1 MTGRSRRRLL
11 CALGSAGVLAGLPGC
26 LGLGDDPAEGSGS
39 GSDGPDGLTGE
50 WPAFAGD
57 ARNTGVVGASG
68 PTTEP
73 TIAWEFETAGTVYDG
88 VAVAD
93 GAAFVPSTDGNL
105 YAVEADDGVERWRF
119 PVRGQVRTTPAVAGE
134 TVFVGGDGGGLY
146 ALDVATGA
154 QRWTAL
160 TDAGVAPSHPVVADG
175 TVYVGGD
182 DGGLY
187 AVDAATGD
195 REWRVEAGG
204 GVVTGPAV
212 ADGTVYVGWQ
222 ASAGAGPG
230 ATETGGVDAVS
241 VDGDR
246 EWRIDPG
253 AIRGPP
259 TVVDGVVYA
268 GTPTAA
274 HAFDAAGGEEL
285 WRFEPASNTGS
296 PTVADGLAFLGSLSS
311 RFYAVDAATG
321 EQAWEFTP
329 GKWPNYAPAVADG
342 VLYLCSW
349 ATRVYAVDAAT
360 GERRWVRSLENPLS
374 DPVVA
379 DGTVY
384 VAPENTLVALREE

>member
-11 CALGSAGVLAGLPGC
+11 CALGSTGAVAGLPGC
-26 LGLGDDPAEGSGS
+26 FGLGDDPAE

-50 WPAFAGD
+50 WPTFAGD
-57 ARNTGVVGASG
+57 ARNTGVVEASG

-73 TIAWEFETAGTVYDG
+73 TVAWEFETAGTVYDG

-93 GAAFVPSTDGNL
+93 GAVFVPSTDGSL
-105 YAVEADDGVERWRF
+105 YAVEADDGAERWRS

-134 TVFVGGDGGGLY
+134 TVLVGGDDGGLY
-146 ALDVATGA
+146 ALDITTGA
-154 QRWTAL
+154 QRWSAL
-160 TDAGVAPSHPVVADG
+160 TDAGVAPSHPVV
-175 TVYVGGD
+175 V
-182 DGGLY
+182 
-187 AVDAATGD
+187 
-195 REWRVEAGG
+195 
-204 GVVTGPAV
+204 
-212 ADGTVYVGWQ
+212 DGTVYVGWQ
-222 ASAGAGPG
+222 ASAGGGPG

-246 EWRIDPG
+246 EWRIEPG
-253 AIRGPP
+253 AVKNAP
-259 TVVDGVVYA
+259 TVVEGVVYA
-268 GTPTAA
+268 GTPAAA
-274 HAFDAAGGEEL
+274 HAFDAADGEEL
-285 WRFEPASNTGS
+285 WRFEPAGNTGS
-296 PTVADGLAFLGSLSS
+296 PTIADGLAFLGSMSS

-321 EQAWEFTP
+321 EQAWELTP